1 MPTSH
6 DLLALACRGLLL
18 AACSGAPVLA
28 LAQAD
33 APARP
38 PEEPRPQQQLDR
50 VEIKA
55 QTSDEDRRRASTAS
69 KIVVGREEIERYG
82 DSTVGEVLKR
92 LPGVTIGGRPG
103 RGGDIRMRGMGGGY
117 TQILVNGERMP
128 PGFSVDEIAPEQVE
142 RIEVMRAPTAEYG
155 ARAIA
160 GTINI
165 VLREALQRRLNEL
178 RFGLA
183 EERGKLDPSFSWT
196 RNDKLND
203 DGGTYNLTIN
213 AQQTHRLDDI
223 DNRTRTRELAS
234 GDESVQQQL
243 GSSESTRK
251 SINLTSRLQWKLDGG
266 DSFALQPFV
275 VANESRGSS
284 AFTQSQTPE
293 VPAGS
298 PGALNFDEARTTSD
312 SRMAM
317 GRLNAQWNTRLDESN
332 RAELKGSVGAL
343 ELRSDSLRQESLDG
357 APSRTQQDEIR
368 NRDQSWSLSG
378 KLTRSLEDE
387 HSLVAGAETEG
398 TQRRQ
403 TRHCLQNGLDC
414 SYLAD
419 FGDDIDAGT
428 RRVAVYAQDEWSL
441 GKQWSFYAGLRWEG
455 IETRSDAP
463 DNQVTNRS
471 GVFSPLLHAV
481 YRFDEKGRDQ
491 VRMSL
496 TRSYRS
502 PNLQD
507 LIARPSVNSQYPC
520 PDGQSCGPNEI
531 NYPDRMGNP
540 DLKPELATGIEIGYE
555 KYLAKGG
562 LLGAN
567 FFFRHID
574 DLMRT
579 VTQLETVPWASVPRW
594 VARPRNIGTARTMG
608 LELEA
613 KFRLDEWIDDALP
626 VNLRSNVSLFHS
638 QVDDIPGPHN
648 TLDQQPRYTANLGAD
663 YRLRSLPLTLAG
675 SINYTPVTVIQQSDQ
690 TTTRTSAKRVFDASA
705 VWTFSPAVLL
715 RLGASN
721 LAPLDY
727 DTGAL
732 YVTPDR
738 VIRSDS
744 LGRSF
749 TVWSL
754 RVELKV

>member
-1 MPTSH
+1 VPTRPELSP
-6 DLLALACRGLLL
+6 ARRGLLL
-18 AACSGAPVLA
+18 IALIAAPA
-28 LAQAD
+28 LAVAQSAEPQPKPAE
-33 APARP
+33 APK
-38 PEEPRPQQQLDR
+38 QLDR

-55 QTSDEDRRRASTAS
+55 QTTDEDRRRASSAS
-69 KIVVGREEIERYG
+69 KIVVGREEIERFG

-92 LPGVTIGGRPG
+92 LPGVTLGGRPG
-103 RGGDIRMRGMGGGY
+103 RGGDIRMRGMGSGY

-128 PGFSVDEIAPEQVE
+128 PGFSVDEIAPEQIE
-142 RIEVMRAPTAEYG
+142 RIEILRAPTAEYG

-165 VLREALQRRLNEL
+165 VLREALARRLNEL
-178 RFGLA
+178 RLGA
-183 EERGKLDPSFSWT
+183 NVERGKVDPNLGWT
-196 RNDKLND
+196 RNDKLD
-203 DGGTYNLTIN
+203 DEGGTYNFTIN
-213 AQQTHRLDDI
+213 AQKSNRFDDI
-223 DNRTRTRELAS
+223 DNRTLTHDIAS
-234 GDESVQQQL
+234 GNETLVQEQ
-243 GSSESTRK
+243 GENEGTRK
-251 SINLTSRLQWKLDGG
+251 SVNITSRLQWKLDGG
-266 DSFALQPFV
+266 DTFALQPFI
-275 VANESRGSS
+275 VANEARGGS
-284 AFTQSQTPE
+284 AFTQTQTPE
-293 VPAGS
+293 IPTGS
-298 PGALNFDEARTTSD
+298 PGALNYDQARTSGD
-312 SRMAM
+312 SRSAF
-317 GRLNAQWNTRLDESN
+317 GRLNAQWNTRLDEGS
-332 RAELKGSVGAL
+332 RAEIKGYVGAY
-343 ELRSDSLRQESLDG
+343 ELHTHSLREEFLGG

-378 KLTRSLEDE
+378 KYSHSLEDDQT
-387 HSLVAGAETEG
+387 LVTGIETEG

-428 RRVAVYAQDEWSL
+428 RRVAVYAQDEWSI

-455 IETRSDAP
+455 IETRSESA
-463 DNQVTNRS
+463 DNPVTNFS
-471 GVFSPLLHAV
+471 GVLSPLLHAV

-491 VRMSL
+491 IRASL

-502 PNLQD
+502 PSLQD

-562 LLGAN
+562 VLGAN
-567 FFFRHID
+567 FFYRHIE

-579 VTQLETVPWASVPRW
+579 VSMLETVPWASVPRW
-594 VARPRNIGTARTMG
+594 VARPRNISTAQTMG

-613 KFRLDEWIDDALP
+613 KFRLDEWFDDVLP
-626 VNLRSNVSLFHS
+626 INVRSNLALFHS
-638 QVDDIPGPHN
+638 KVDDIPGPHN

-675 SINYTPVTVIQQSDQ
+675 SINYTPDTVIRQSEQ
-690 TTTRTSAKRVFDASA
+690 TTTSTSPKRVFDASA
-705 VWTFSPAVLL
+705 IWTFSPAVQL

-721 LAPLDY
+721 FAPRDY

-738 VIRSDS
+738 IIESES
-744 LGRSF
+744 FGNTF

-754 RVELKV
+754 RLELKI